1 MNGKKNLYI
10 LAAMFFVALLTM
22 PAVSA
27 DEHADNEDTVKAA
40 EATSKGYIAIGAAL
54 AVGLA
59 GIGTG
64 LAQSNIGSAAI
75 GAVAEDDKNFTN
87 GLIFTAIPETIVIF
101 GLVIFSI
108 NHLRVVKWVLRK
120 FSSRLKKPA
129 KRRLQTY
136 AKQPLK
142 RLKLKWKRLPKSLTI

>member
-10 LAAMFFVALLTM
+10 LAAVFFVALLTT
-22 PAVSA
+22 PVVSA
-27 DEHADNEDTVKAA
+27 EEHADNEETVKAA
-40 EATSKGYIAIGAAL
+40 EATSNGYIAIGAAL

-101 GLVIFSI
+101 GLVISALIIF
-108 NHLRVVKWVLRK
+108 VL
-120 FSSRLKKPA
+120 
-129 KRRLQTY
+129 
-136 AKQPLK
+136 
-142 RLKLKWKRLPKSLTI
+142 

>member
-1 MNGKKNLYI
+1 MNGKTNLYV
-10 LAAMFFVALLTM
+10 LAAMLFVALLAM

-27 DEHADNEDTVKAA
+27 AEGTGEQETTDGDATADDNSNTVAA
-40 EATSKGYIAIGAAL
+40 AKWSAKGYIAIGAGL

-87 GLIFTAIPETIVIF
+87 GLIFVAIPETVVIF
-101 GLVIFSI
+101 GLVISALLIF
-108 NHLRVVKWVLRK
+108 VMG
-120 FSSRLKKPA
+120 A
-129 KRRLQTY
+129 
-136 AKQPLK
+136 
-142 RLKLKWKRLPKSLTI
+142 

>member
-1 MNGKKNLYI
+1 MNGKTNLYL
-10 LAAMFFVALLTM
+10 LAAMLFVALLAM

-27 DEHADNEDTVKAA
+27 AEGTGEQETTDGDATADDNSNTVAA
-40 EATSKGYIAIGAAL
+40 AKWSAKGYIAIGAGL

-87 GLIFTAIPETIVIF
+87 GLIFVAIPETVVIF
-101 GLVIFSI
+101 GLVISALLIF
-108 NHLRVVKWVLRK
+108 VMG
-120 FSSRLKKPA
+120 A
-129 KRRLQTY
+129 
-136 AKQPLK
+136 
-142 RLKLKWKRLPKSLTI
+142 

>member
-10 LAAMFFVALLTM
+10 LAAMLFVALLTT

-101 GLVIFSI
+101 GLVISALIIF
-108 NHLRVVKWVLRK
+108 VL
-120 FSSRLKKPA
+120 
-129 KRRLQTY
+129 
-136 AKQPLK
+136 
-142 RLKLKWKRLPKSLTI
+142 

>member
-1 MNGKKNLYI
+1 MNGKTNLYV
-10 LAAMFFVALLTM
+10 LATMLFVALLAM

-27 DEHADNEDTVKAA
+27 AEGTGEQETTDGDATADDNSNTVAA
-40 EATSKGYIAIGAAL
+40 AKWSAKGYIAIGAGL

-87 GLIFTAIPETIVIF
+87 GLIFVAIPETVVIF
-101 GLVIFSI
+101 GLVISALLIF
-108 NHLRVVKWVLRK
+108 VMG
-120 FSSRLKKPA
+120 A
-129 KRRLQTY
+129 
-136 AKQPLK
+136 
-142 RLKLKWKRLPKSLTI
+142 